1 MGLSIYYFV
10 RIILIWLLCLLSV
23 LLHELGHALGYRIS
37 GGKAGW
43 KVIVGSGPRM
53 IGKSKYIFCLIPAGG
68 YFIPKEEPERNK
80 AKILMYAGGPILSLM
95 QAVLYGIIYFCF
107 PEFVRPGSNL
117 YEILLSVSAF
127 LFYFNFFQCL
137 FTVIP
142 IRYRVVC
149 RGFESDGLQIVHA
162 LKNKESQE
170 SHMDHKSNTDD

>member
-23 LLHELGHALGYRIS
+23 LLPELGHALGYRIS

-68 YFIPKEEPERNK
+68 YFIPKEEPETNK

-117 YEILLSVSAF
+117 Y
-127 LFYFNFFQCL
+127 
-137 FTVIP
+137 
-142 IRYRVVC
+142 
-149 RGFESDGLQIVHA
+149 
-162 LKNKESQE
+162 
-170 SHMDHKSNTDD
+170 